1 MINCPEC
8 GKEISDSAKKC
19 PKCGYPISKN
29 KTQKII
35 CIAALAV
42 IMLLAVSGT
51 YYLENRRDE
60 TEQEQVD
67 NVITANS
74 GKVTPSF
81 KATMDSYEEF
91 FDEYVAFM
99 KKYNEADADDVF
111 AMLTDYSVMLTK
123 YAEMTKAMNDID
135 TNSLSSA
142 DYAYFIEVTARI
154 SVKLLE
160 IS

>member
-1 MINCPEC
+1 
-8 GKEISDSAKKC
+8 
-19 PKCGYPISKN
+19 
-29 KTQKII
+29 
-35 CIAALAV
+35 
-42 IMLLAVSGT
+42 
-51 YYLENRRDE
+51 
-60 TEQEQVD
+60 
-67 NVITANS
+67 
-74 GKVTPSF
+74 
-81 KATMDSYEEF
+81 
-91 FDEYVAFM
+91 M

>member
-8 GKEISDSAKKC
+8 GKEISDRAKKC

-29 KTQKII
+29 KSKKII
-35 CIAALAV
+35 CIVALAV

-51 YYLENRRDE
+51 YYLENRRE

-67 NVITANS
+67 NVVTTNS

-91 FDEYVAFM
+91 FDKYVAFM
-99 KKYNEADADDVF
+99 KKYNEADSNDYF
-111 AMLTDYSVMLTK
+111 AMLSDYAEMLTK
-123 YAEMTKAMNDID
+123 YAEMTEAMDDID
-135 TNSLSSA
+135 TDSLSTA
-142 DYAYFIEVTARI
+142 DYAYYIEVTARI
-154 SVKLLE
+154 YVKLLE
-160 IS
+160 ATN

>member
-1 MINCPEC
+1 MRVYQFYKGGKIDMSLINCPEC

-81 KATMDSYEEF
+81 KATMDSYEDF
-91 FDEYVAFM
+91 
-99 KKYNEADADDVF
+99 
-111 AMLTDYSVMLTK
+111 LTNMWHL
-123 YAEMTKAMNDID
+123 
-135 TNSLSSA
+135 
-142 DYAYFIEVTARI
+142 
-154 SVKLLE
+154 
-160 IS
+160 